1 MKVNIDNN
9 RFGKNYLAL
18 ILSLFFLSGCAATVK
33 VDEPALQLEPVGFQ
47 TKKNYVPKVNDPE
60 SEQIAPI
67 LNVNDPW
74 ESMNRSVYGFNAEFD
89 RIILLPATEAYE
101 TVFPEP
107 VRGGI
112 DNAIANLNEFGVF
125 VNTVLQGRVEA
136 SFVTLYRF
144 VINSTIGLAGI
155 IDVASH
161 NEGLQPQKA
170 DFGQTLGVWGVSDG
184 PYLVVPFFGP
194 SNVRDTFG
202 LVGDITIQTV
212 QMNAIYNEFNVAD
225 DNVAGFSEVDM
236 GLTHIVEGGL
246 RTLSLRSNT
255 PFRYRSTGSPFEYEL
270 VRFLF
275 TKKRELD
282 VEFPHSKYDK

>member
-1 MKVNIDNN
+1 MIKKIDTN
-9 RFGKNYLAL
+9 RLGLNYLTL
-18 ILSLFFLSGCAATVK
+18 CLCLFFLSGCAATVK
-33 VDEPALQLEPVGFQ
+33 VDDPALQLDSVGFQ
-47 TKKNYVPKVNDPE
+47 TEKNYTPEAIEPVPGEK
-60 SEQIAPI
+60 API
-67 LNVNDPW
+67 IYVDDPW
-74 ESMNRSVYGFNAEFD
+74 ESMNRSIYGFNAEVD
-89 RIILLPATEAYE
+89 RLILLPATEAYE
-101 TVFPEP
+101 ILFPEP

-125 VNTVLQGRVEA
+125 VNSVLQGRVQS

-155 IDVASH
+155 FDVASH

-184 PYLVVPFFGP
+184 PYLVVPLFGP

-202 LVGDITIQTV
+202 LAGDIAIQTV
-212 QMNAIYNEFNVAD
+212 QMNAIYDEFSVSD
-225 DNVAGFSEVDM
+225 DNVAGFSEVGM
-236 GLTHIVEGGL
+236 GMTHIVEGGL

-282 VEFPHSKYDK
+282 VEFPHSEYDK